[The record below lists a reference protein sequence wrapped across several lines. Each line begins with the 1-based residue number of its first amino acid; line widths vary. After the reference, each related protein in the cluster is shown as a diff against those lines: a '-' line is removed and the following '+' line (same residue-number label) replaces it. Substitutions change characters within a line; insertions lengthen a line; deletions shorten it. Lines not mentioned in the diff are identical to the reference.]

1 MQNLPDFR
9 RYQSKQLVGNVDK
22 VGIMRRNPAPAELEP
37 VEAFCNTATHL
48 HGEDEFARP
57 ETASG
62 WLRARGFP
70 AAVAPAELAAL
81 TEARETV
88 RAFLVERTSP
98 EALDALNRLIH
109 SVAGAPVVRPDG
121 TLALRPAADGPVAEI
136 VRTVLEALLRDGLTG
151 RHAARLKACAAP
163 ECRWVFYDRAPS
175 SNGLWCDMDV
185 CGARHKMRAYRART
199 GAAARRDS

>member
-1 MQNLPDFR
+1 
-9 RYQSKQLVGNVDK
+9 
-22 VGIMRRNPAPAELEP
+22 MRRNPAPAELEP
-37 VEAFCNTATHL
+37 VEAFCNTATLL
-48 HGEDEFARP
+48 HHEDELARP
-57 ETASG
+57 ETAG
-62 WLRARGFP
+62 AWLRAHGCP
-70 AAVAPAELAAL
+70 EAVGPGGLAAL

-109 SVAGAPVVRPDG
+109 SVAGAPTVRPDG
-121 TLALRPAADGPVAEI
+121 TLALRPAGDEPVARI
-136 VRTVLEALLRDGLTG
+136 VRIVLESLLRDGLTG

-199 GAAARRDS
+199 GGATRRDT

>member
-1 MQNLPDFR
+1 
-9 RYQSKQLVGNVDK
+9 
-22 VGIMRRNPAPAELEP
+22 MRRKPAPAELEP
-37 VEAFCNTATHL
+37 VEVFCNTAVHL

-57 ETASG
+57 ETAG
-62 WLRARGFP
+62 RWLRAHGYP
-70 AAVAPAELAAL
+70 EAVAPPELEAL
-81 TEARETV
+81 AEARETV
-88 RAFLVERTSP
+88 RAFLVARSSPEAPGAP
-98 EALDALNRLIH
+98 EALDALNRLIR

-121 TLALRPAADGPVAEI
+121 TLALCPASDEPVARI

-199 GAAARRDS
+199 GGAGAHRDG

>member
-1 MQNLPDFR
+1 
-9 RYQSKQLVGNVDK
+9 
-22 VGIMRRNPAPAELEP
+22 MRRNPAPPELEP
-37 VEAFCNTATHL
+37 VEAFCNTAALL
-48 HGEDEFARP
+48 HGEDELARP

-62 WLRARGFP
+62 WLRARGGP
-70 AAVAPAELAAL
+70 EAVSPAELAAL

-88 RAFLVERTSP
+88 RAFLVERSSP
-98 EALDALNRLIH
+98 GALDALNRLIH

-121 TLALRPAADGPVAEI
+121 TLALSPATGEPVARI
-136 VRTVLEALLRDGLTG
+136 VREVLEALLRDGLTG
-151 RHAARLKACAAP
+151 RHATRLKACAAP

-199 GAAARRDS
+199 AAAPRRGA

>member
-1 MQNLPDFR
+1 
-9 RYQSKQLVGNVDK
+9 
-22 VGIMRRNPAPAELEP
+22 MRRNPAPVELEP
-37 VEAFCNTATHL
+37 VEAFCNTATLL
-48 HGEDEFARP
+48 HDEDEFARP
-57 ETASG
+57 ETASA
-62 WLRARGFP
+62 WLRTHGCP
-70 AAVAPAELAAL
+70 EAVAPAELAAL

-88 RAFLVERTSP
+88 RAYLVERSSP

-121 TLALRPAADGPVAEI
+121 TLALRPASDEPVAEI

-151 RHAARLKACAAP
+151 RHATRLKTCAAP

-175 SNGLWCDMDV
+175 ANGLWCDMDV

-199 GAAARRDS
+199 SGSRP

>member
-1 MQNLPDFR
+1 
-9 RYQSKQLVGNVDK
+9 
-22 VGIMRRNPAPAELEP
+22 MRRTPAPPELEP
-37 VEAFCNTATHL
+37 VEAFCNTATLL
-48 HGEDEFARP
+48 HSEDEFARP
-57 ETASG
+57 GTAG
-62 WLRARGFP
+62 NWLRAHGYP
-70 AAVAPAELAAL
+70 EAVAPAELAAL

-98 EALDALNRLIH
+98 GALDALNRLIR
-109 SVAGAPVVRPDG
+109 SVAGAPAVRADG
-121 TLALRPAADGPVAEI
+121 TLALGPTGAGPAAEI

-185 CGARHKMRAYRART
+185 CGARHKMRAYRAR
-199 GAAARRDS
+199 GGGAARRGA

>member
-1 MQNLPDFR
+1 
-9 RYQSKQLVGNVDK
+9 
-22 VGIMRRNPAPAELEP
+22 MRRNPAPAELEP
-37 VEAFCNTATHL
+37 VEAFCNTATLL

-57 ETASG
+57 ETAG
-62 WLRARGFP
+62 AWLRTHGCPEVLSP
-70 AAVAPAELAAL
+70 AGLAAL

-88 RAFLVERTSP
+88 RAYLVERSSP
-98 EALDALNRLIH
+98 GALDALNRLIH

-121 TLALRPAADGPVAEI
+121 TLALRPASDEPVAEI

-151 RHAARLKACAAP
+151 RHATRLKACAAP

-175 SNGLWCDMDV
+175 ANGLWCDMDV

-199 GAAARRDS
+199 GGAKP

>member
-1 MQNLPDFR
+1 
-9 RYQSKQLVGNVDK
+9 
-22 VGIMRRNPAPAELEP
+22 MRRKPAPAELEP
-37 VEAFCNTATHL
+37 VEAFCNTAVHL
-48 HGEDEFARP
+48 HGEDEFAQP
-57 ETASG
+57 ETASR
-62 WLRARGFP
+62 WLRARGYP
-70 AAVAPAELAAL
+70 EAVAPPELQAL
-81 TEARETV
+81 AEARETV
-88 RAFLVERTSP
+88 RAFLVARSSPEAPGAPGAP
-98 EALDALNRLIH
+98 EALDALNRLIR

-121 TLALRPAADGPVAEI
+121 TLALRPATDEPVARI

-199 GAAARRDS
+199 GGSGAHRDG